1 MDCALSVEQ
10 VGTGEEVL
18 VCHRLGMACKSFA
31 STYCN
36 ISVETS
42 CAAAAAAAAAAV
54 AAAAA
59 AAAAAALSRGTI

>member
-1 MDCALSVEQ
+1 MDCALSEEQ

-18 VCHRLGMACKSFA
+18 VCHKLAMECKCFA

-42 CAAAAAAAAAAV
+42 CEEEEVLLNPGKSPAEKLYMSKCSV
-54 AAAAA
+54 
-59 AAAAAALSRGTI
+59 